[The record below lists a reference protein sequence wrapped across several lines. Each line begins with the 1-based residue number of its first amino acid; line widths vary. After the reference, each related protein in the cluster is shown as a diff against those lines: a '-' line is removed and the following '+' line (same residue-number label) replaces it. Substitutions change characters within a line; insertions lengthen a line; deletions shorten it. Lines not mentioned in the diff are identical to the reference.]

1 VIPWEHKDTPEEVGS
16 GWVITNIVEKILT
29 NPANIKIFQ
38 NAKFDLK
45 FLHTK
50 GIQAVNVWDTKVM
63 QHLVNE
69 NVPKSLNDL
78 VNMYFPEEL
87 EGDTAC

>member
-1 VIPWEHKDTPEEVGS
+1 MWQTVK
-16 GWVITNIVEKILT
+16 KILE
-29 NPANIKIFQ
+29 NPNNIKVFQ

-45 FLHTK
+45 FLYQYR
-50 GIQAVNVWDTKVM
+50 IEAVNVWDTKVM

-69 NVPKSLNDL
+69 NAPKSLLDL

-87 EGDTAC
+87 EEGSQC